1 MGDIREEK
9 YAEWL
14 EKTLTEMVELKPVKI
29 AFCAITEE
37 ESVYTS
43 YYHCSADDIAAM
55 VGAIQRDGMLIMG
68 IGANAGWIRAVA
80 ADEDEDE
87 GQGDE

>member
-1 MGDIREEK
+1 MSDIREEK

-29 AFCAITEE
+29 AFCVITEE
-37 ESVYTS
+37 GTIGTN
-43 YYHCSADDIAAM
+43 YYNCDAGDIAAM
-55 VGAIQRDGMLIMG
+55 AGAIQQDGMFMRIE
-68 IGANAGWIRAVA
+68 ANADWLRAVV

-87 GQGDE
+87 GLEDE